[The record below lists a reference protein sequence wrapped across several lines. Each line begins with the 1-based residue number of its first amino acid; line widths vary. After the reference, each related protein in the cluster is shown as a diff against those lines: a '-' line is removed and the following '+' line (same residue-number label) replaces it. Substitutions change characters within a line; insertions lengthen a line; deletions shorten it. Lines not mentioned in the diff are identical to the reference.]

1 MAAAVAL
8 FVAALLP
15 VLGLVPFD
23 DALSH
28 YRAAL
33 EADPGGQDALNNI
46 GNVLYKEGRYDEA
59 IRHYADVIGRSS
71 PAEGLTRTAARMHN
85 NLGAAYLKKS
95 LYDGAAIEFQRAMA
109 IDPDYLEP
117 YYNLALV
124 LMAFGRYAEAIP
136 VLRRGLVVNPD
147 HAELRRQ
154 LALAMAKSG
163 G

>member
-1 MAAAVAL
+1 M
-8 FVAALLP
+8 
-15 VLGLVPFD
+15 
-23 DALSH
+23 
-28 YRAAL
+28 
-33 EADPGGQDALNNI
+33 
-46 GNVLYKEGRYDEA
+46 
-59 IRHYADVIGRSS
+59 YA
-71 PAEGLTRTAARMHN
+71 
-85 NLGAAYLKKS
+85 
-95 LYDGAAIEFQRAMA
+95 GAAIEFQRAMA